1 MAETEFTL
9 RVERETA
16 RPSPSTV
23 SRWPVPSSPC
33 AVMALGVAGFLVG
46 DSDAPTPDDARAER
60 QAAYA
65 AAYQDALSRRASR

>member
-23 SRWPVPSSPC
+23 S
-33 AVMALGVAGFLVG
+33 
-46 DSDAPTPDDARAER
+46 PDDARAER